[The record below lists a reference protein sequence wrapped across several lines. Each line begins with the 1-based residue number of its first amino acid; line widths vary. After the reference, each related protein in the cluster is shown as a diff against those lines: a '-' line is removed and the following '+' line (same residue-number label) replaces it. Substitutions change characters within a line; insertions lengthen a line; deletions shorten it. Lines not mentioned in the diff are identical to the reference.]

1 MSEKEIKKLQYH
13 SHSWGR
19 LSPALQIWIGV
30 LCGWIALVMFWEKFR
45 RYKRYSRCQCLT
57 VVNIFVTNITN
68 LTNLCKALAL
78 ILTFQDARACKSMNH
93 SKRVIK
99 EEYSPQNIFLYF
111 IFNNIYS
118 GVPSSARLIWILSW
132 ALMKNKIWNKK
143 HWRYP

>member
-19 LSPALQIWIGV
+19 LSPAFKFWIGV
-30 LCGWIALVMFWEKFR
+30 LCGWIALVMFWDKFR
-45 RYKRYSRCQCLT
+45 RYKRFSRCQYLT

-68 LTNLCKALAL
+68 LSSLCKAL